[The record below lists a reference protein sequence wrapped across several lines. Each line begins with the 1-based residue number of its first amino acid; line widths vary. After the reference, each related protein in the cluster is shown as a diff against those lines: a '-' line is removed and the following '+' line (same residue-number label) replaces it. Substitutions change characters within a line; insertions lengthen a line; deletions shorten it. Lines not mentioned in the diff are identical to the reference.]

1 MSDSASYTI
10 RLATPADD
18 AVLET
23 LIPLSARTLQLQH
36 YAAEQIEAALGPVF
50 AVDRQL
56 IADGTY
62 FVAEL
67 EGRVIA
73 CGGWSRRDSHY
84 GAASGREL
92 DPAQDPARM
101 RAFFVHPDFARRGLG
116 RALLLA
122 AEAAM
127 KAAGFRSAEL
137 VATLPGEPLYAS
149 CGYTVLKRFE
159 IAIPNA
165 AALPVAH
172 MFKTFTSTGASQA

>member
-36 YAAEQIEAALGPVF
+36 YAAAQIEAALGPVF

-101 RAFFVHPDFARRGLG
+101 RAFFVHPLC
-116 RALLLA
+116 
-122 AEAAM
+122 
-127 KAAGFRSAEL
+127 AAGPRA
-137 VATLPGEPLYAS
+137 G
-149 CGYTVLKRFE
+149 
-159 IAIPNA
+159 A
-165 AALPVAH
+165 AARGRGCNEGCGFPFCRTRGHVAWRAALRFLRVH
-172 MFKTFTSTGASQA
+172 RAQAI